1 MFGFGLIGCGMIA
14 NIHAQAINAIPDAKL
29 IGVFDENRQY
39 GEKFAAEKNIKA
51 FESVHQ
57 LYAEESIDIICICT
71 PSGLHANLTV
81 DALLAGKHVIVEK
94 PMALNLADCD
104 RIIEAEKKSGKIC
117 AVVSQLRF
125 SEVTEKVKN
134 AIFADNLGK
143 IVEIGLHMRYH
154 RSREYY
160 GNSSWR
166 GTWKMDGGGAL
177 MNQGVHGVDLLIS
190 FFGLPKSVFAFCR
203 TLHHDIEVEDT
214 VTAVLEYED
223 GPIGVLEATTSVCPG
238 YPRQFGIYGTKGSIV
253 LEENRIKK
261 WDVADK
267 PFEEDED
274 TEYKGGF
281 QDPADISYEGHQKEF
296 EDVIDAIKTGRK
308 PMVDTAEGRKSIEL
322 ITAIYRSSET
332 GEKILL

>member
-14 NIHAQAINAIPDAKL
+14 KIHAQVISNIPEAEL

-39 GEKFAAEKNIKA
+39 GEKFAVERKVKV

-57 LYAEESIDIICICT
+57 LYKEERIDIVCICT
-71 PSGLHANLTV
+71 PSGLHADLAV
-81 DALLAGKHVIVEK
+81 EALLAGKHVIVEK
-94 PMALNLADCD
+94 PMALNLVDCD
-104 RIIEAEKKSGKIC
+104 RIMEAEKKSGKIC
-117 AVVSQLRF
+117 AIVSQLRF
-125 SEVTEKVKN
+125 SEVTEKIKN
-134 AIFADNLGK
+134 TIFADKLGK

-154 RSREYY
+154 RSEEYY
-160 GNSSWR
+160 GKSSWR

-214 VTAVLEYED
+214 VTAVFEYED

-261 WDVADK
+261 WDVADQLL
-267 PFEEDED
+267 ELDTD

-281 QDPADISYEGHQKEF
+281 QDPTDISYEGHQKEF
-296 EDVIDAIKTGRK
+296 EDVLDAIKTGRK